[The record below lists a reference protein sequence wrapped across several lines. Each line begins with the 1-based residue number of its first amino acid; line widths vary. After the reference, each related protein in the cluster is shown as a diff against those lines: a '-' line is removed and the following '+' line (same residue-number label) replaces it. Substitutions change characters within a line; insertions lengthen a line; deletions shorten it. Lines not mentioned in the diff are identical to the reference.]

1 MLEVKVSHE
10 VLEANVVLRC
20 WEILNSVSYSNF
32 PALAKSLNIPQK
44 EMILSQFC
52 TARYRNFTCPR
63 VTQEICVKDEYEKDC
78 QSSYLLPQAQNYYY
92 YLYITINVYGILQT
106 DKVTGTAKLT
116 LSIIKPS
123 FCAWWWIRG
132 EKAFY
137 FCFNIFSTFWN
148 LNLNFSFLPFQLL
161 THTGT
166 KFNLYFSIFR
176 KCPLL

>member
-1 MLEVKVSHE
+1 MQEVKVSHE
-10 VLEANVVLRC
+10 VLEENVILRC
-20 WEILNSVSYSNF
+20 WDILNSVSYSKF
-32 PALAKSLNIPQK
+32 PALAKSLNIPQNK
-44 EMILSQFC
+44 MILFPFC
-52 TARYRNFTCPR
+52 IVRCRNFTCPW

-123 FCAWWWIRG
+123 FCAWWWIWG

-148 LNLNFSFLPFQLL
+148 LNLNFSSGYFCLSISL

-166 KFNLYFSIFR
+166 KFNLYFSIY
-176 KCPLL
+176 L